1 MVRDGRV
8 VLSNVVYTQIPL
20 HQPYGGVVPEIAS
33 RAHIEK
39 ISQVVGEALKGQT
52 VDAVAVTYGPG
63 LAPALIVGLNAAKGL
78 AKALGVPLI
87 GINHIEAHLHS
98 PFLFDGGEK
107 TPDGFSPLDACPA
120 LGLAVSG
127 GNTVWIDMPEYGKYE
142 VIGETLDD
150 AAGEAFDKA
159 AKLLGLGYPGGL
171 KIDRISAA
179 FRERFP
185 NELLIPFPKG
195 RPRDGVTALAGLPAE
210 LCVSFS
216 GLKTALLRHVQ
227 RNPGLVPPQGEEQDF
242 GGFSVTP
249 AVAHVV
255 ASYQE
260 AIVQAVADRTRVAL
274 KRRRYKAFVLGGG
287 VSLNSR
293 IRAVLGKVC
302 AADYKF
308 QIVNLYKL
316 HTGKAKRVGAE
327 RGTRCEYTHG
337 SVPSKP
343 WRAHCGLPLPPCG
356 LICRKAPN
364 KPDTAE
370 AFQAAQGLTYSVLW
384 SKYNPAFHGH
394 QGTLPGDAE
403 LGAERGPVVRH
414 RLYEHAMRG
423 TFHGNGSN
431 GARCRRGKGR
441 REPHGAWQTPRGNLR

>member
-1 MVRDGRV
+1 MNIIGIETSCDETAAAVVKDGRE

-39 ISQVVGEALKGQT
+39 ITQVVGDAMKGQP

-78 AKALGVPLI
+78 AKSLGVPLI

-98 PFLFDGGEK
+98 PFIYDS
-107 TPDGFSPLDACPA
+107 PDDTAAKLADPREIGPM

-142 VIGETLDD
+142 VVGETLDD

-179 FRERFP
+179 YRERFP
-185 NELLIPFPKG
+185 REPLVPFPKG

-227 RNPGLVPPQGEEQDF
+227 HNPSLVESKEGAQDF
-242 GGFSVTP
+242 GGYDVTSE
-249 AVAHVV
+249 VAHVV

-260 AIVQAVADRTRVAL
+260 AIVRLLQGVCP
-274 KRRRYKAFVLGGG
+274 RRRRFAQQPRPRRLDQSLLRGTCAASDGEAEVHGRQRRDGGG
-287 VSLNSR
+287 SR
-293 IRAVLGKVC
+293 VLP
-302 AADYKF
+302 
-308 QIVNLYKL
+308 
-316 HTGKAKRVGAE
+316 AKRLWR
-327 RGTRCEYTHG
+327 RGLSR
-337 SVPSKP
+337 
-343 WRAHCGLPLPPCG
+343 RRLPL
-356 LICRKAPN
+356 APSR
-364 KPDTAE
+364 PRIAGSE
-370 AFQAAQGLTYSVLW
+370 WRVVYFLYM
-384 SKYNPAFHGH
+384 YNF
-394 QGTLPGDAE
+394 
-403 LGAERGPVVRH
+403 
-414 RLYEHAMRG
+414 
-423 TFHGNGSN
+423 
-431 GARCRRGKGR
+431 
-441 REPHGAWQTPRGNLR
+441 

>member
-1 MVRDGRV
+1 MNILGIETSCDETAAAVVKDGRE

-39 ISQVVGEALKGQT
+39 ITQVVGDAMKGQP

-78 AKALGVPLI
+78 AKSLGVPLI

-98 PFLFDGGEK
+98 PFIYDS
-107 TPDGFSPLDACPA
+107 PDDAAAKLADPREIGPM

-142 VIGETLDD
+142 VVGETLDD

-179 FRERFP
+179 YRERFP
-185 NELLIPFPKG
+185 REPLVPFPKG

-227 RNPGLVPPQGEEQDF
+227 HNPSLVESKEGAQDF
-242 GGFSVTP
+242 GGYDVTP
-249 AVAHVV
+249 EVAHVV

-260 AIVQAVADRTRVAL
+260 AIVQAIADRTRAAL
-274 KRRRYKAFVLGGG
+274 RRGSYRAFVLGGG

-293 IRAVLGKVC
+293 VRAVLTKVC
-302 AADYKF
+302 SAAHVPLLMAKPKF
-308 QIVNLYKL
+308 
-316 HTGKAKRVGAE
+316 TGDNGAM
-327 RGTRCEYTHG
+327 
-337 SVPSKP
+337 V
-343 WRAHCGLPLPPCG
+343 AGL
-356 LICRKAPN
+356 
-364 KPDTAE
+364 
-370 AFQAAQGLTYSVLW
+370 AFYRRNVS
-384 SKYNPAFHGH
+384 
-394 QGTLPGDAE
+394 GDAAFRADASPS
-403 LGAERGPVVRH
+403 LQVGLA
-414 RLYEHAMRG
+414 
-423 TFHGNGSN
+423 
-431 GARCRRGKGR
+431 
-441 REPHGAWQTPRGNLR
+441 